1 MKSLVAPRRILLLF
15 TAPAVLDRTAV
26 QQEFLGKGGL
36 TGIRVA
42 DDGESAP
49 MFDLFVQ
56 GHGWSWNVR
65 SG

>member
-1 MKSLVAPRRILLLF
+1 
-15 TAPAVLDRTAV
+15 
-26 QQEFLGKGGL
+26 
-36 TGIRVA
+36 VA